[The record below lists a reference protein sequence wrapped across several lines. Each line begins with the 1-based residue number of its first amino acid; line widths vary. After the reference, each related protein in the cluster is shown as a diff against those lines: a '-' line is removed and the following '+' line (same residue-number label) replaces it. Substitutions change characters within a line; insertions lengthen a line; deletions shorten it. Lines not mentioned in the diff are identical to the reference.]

1 MTAIIVGLILVV
13 VVIPCV
19 LALPTITISV
29 PAVLDSSAYSFIRA
43 GFYFLPVN
51 TVAAIMVITLAL
63 FMFRLLIA
71 IVKAVWELLPLA

>member
-1 MTAIIVGLILVV
+1 MTAIIVGLIVALVV
-13 VVIPCV
+13 VPCI

-29 PAVLDSSAYSFIRA
+29 PVVLDSSAYSFIRA

-51 TVAAIMVITLAL
+51 TVAAIMTITLAL

-71 IVKAVWELLPLA
+71 VVKAFWELLPFV